1 MLFQL
6 ISWIVV
12 TAICI
17 TAYFLIRRIEKSGNI
32 EK

>member
-6 ISWIVV
+6 ISWIVI

-17 TAYFLIRRIEKSGNI
+17 TAYFLIRHIEKSG
-32 EK
+32 K